1 MIGATASSRGL
12 GAFPEKIGFELA
24 FFAFELLDFPL
35 QRGDPLQGIVM
46 AAFPI
51 ASLLTEFEIFSFET
65 LVRGS

>member
-1 MIGATASSRGL
+1 VHWSAGNL
-12 GAFPEKIGFELA
+12 EKIGFELA
-24 FFAFELLDFPL
+24 FLAFELLDFPL

-46 AAFPI
+46 ATFPI